1 MEAERYNSDSK
12 DIYRVPNTLS
22 IEISLSL
29 SLYVSESPLFKCIFA
44 R

>member
-29 SLYVSESPLFKCIFA
+29 YVSESPLFKCIFA